1 MKLRILTAVPLAL
14 LVVWLILGAPQW
26 VFLLALLATVEIS
39 LYEFFKLSR
48 GAGQPAFAAVG
59 YMAGGALCLAQAADP
74 AAAGPGALGWAVLVL
89 LVLVTLSLPLGWKGE
104 LKNYLGSTSATILG
118 VLYIAFPLSL
128 LVPLRWADPPA
139 GRKLMA
145 LLFFVIWAGDIV
157 AYFVGRAIGRTP
169 LLPRISPKKTV
180 EGAIG
185 GLVGSLLV
193 GWVIGKWFWRTAS
206 LKTVILMAGAIAVA
220 GQVGD
225 LAESALK
232 RSADVKDTGTLLPG
246 HGGLL
251 DRVDS
256 LLFGTPAL
264 WLALAIQDL
273 WRRP

>member
-1 MKLRILTAVPLAL
+1 MKVRILTAVPLAL
-14 LVVWLILGAPQW
+14 LVVWLILQAPQW

-59 YMAGGALCLAQAADP
+59 YVAGGALCLAQAADLRR
-74 AAAGPGALGWAVLVL
+74 PGALGWAVLVL
-89 LVLVTLSLPLGWKGE
+89 VVLVTLSLALGWKGD
-104 LKNYLGSTSATILG
+104 LKNYLGATSATILG
-118 VLYIAFPLSL
+118 VLYIAFTLSL
-128 LVPLRWADPPA
+128 LVPLRWADPSA

-145 LLFFVIWAGDIV
+145 LLFFVIWAGDIF

-180 EGAIG
+180 EGAVG
-185 GLVGSLLV
+185 GLAGSLLV

-206 LKTVILMAGAIAVA
+206 LKTVILMAGVIAVA

-232 RSADVKDTGTLLPG
+232 RSADLKDAGTLLPG

-256 LLFGTPAL
+256 LLFGAPAL
-264 WLALAIQDL
+264 WLARALHDL
-273 WRRP
+273 WQWR